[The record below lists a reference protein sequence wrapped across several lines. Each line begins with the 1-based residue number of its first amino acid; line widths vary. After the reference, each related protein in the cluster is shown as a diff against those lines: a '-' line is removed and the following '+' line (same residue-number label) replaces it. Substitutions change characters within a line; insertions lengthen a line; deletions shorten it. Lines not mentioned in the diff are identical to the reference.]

1 MTHKHQE
8 YPKWQYHP
16 RHGGKI
22 FQSADENKWSWL
34 FGWRD
39 TPYPPKEKQLIGRI
53 KISWLEWKWFI
64 EAIGAILVITVAL
77 FQLFSSSS

>member
-22 FQSADENKWSWL
+22 FQSADETKWLWL

-39 TPYPPKEKQLIGRI
+39 APYPEKEKRLMGRA
-53 KISWLEWKWFI
+53 KVLWLEWKWFI
-64 EAIGAILVITVAL
+64 EAVGVILVIATAISKL
-77 FQLFSSSS
+77 FFNSL